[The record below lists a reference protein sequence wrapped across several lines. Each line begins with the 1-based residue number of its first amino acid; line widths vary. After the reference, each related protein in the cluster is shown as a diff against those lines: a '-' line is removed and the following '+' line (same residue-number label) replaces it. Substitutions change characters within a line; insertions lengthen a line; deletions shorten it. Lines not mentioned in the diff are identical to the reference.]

1 MTAVPE
7 AESSSEKRR
16 VRKRTGTTRERTGCV
31 TCRRRKKKCDGGY
44 PICDHCRRLNFECVR
59 EEPRQTGSSAVPNA
73 SNSLI
78 KHDDRTI
85 LPTSSSTILTLPAG
99 NWAAPIL
106 SLDPVAAW
114 PGAAGNSTPATN
126 RRVLLRYYLQTLS
139 TLLTSTLENNCFA
152 SVFLPMA
159 TESQLLLNAIIAH
172 SSSHLSMRD
181 KSYEI
186 LALQSRCTALNSLSS
201 SLASPNRDSELDLSC
216 CLVLCSMESI
226 LGDTS
231 KWYQHLLG
239 ASQIMRSSSA
249 SPFGQ
254 GQLSAQDLSAAFN
267 SFEGRWLKRNF
278 AYHDVMAAVALNGRP
293 LIPGYYWKPD
303 AGDVV
308 DSYFGLG
315 SKLIYLISEI
325 SVLNADMN
333 ESTASISGTSG
344 TSCTSK
350 SSSPESSAS
359 SHSPD
364 EVDQVADQMADYMDI
379 ETLPRDDRENS
390 PVPTSDF
397 STRAYLLETEL
408 QEWTPPDCQDIH
420 LVAMAEAYRN
430 AALIHLYRV
439 LRQHLPD
446 LTPTLDRKIEAPVKA
461 IIENVEKMPIRC
473 LPETSILFPLF
484 MAGGEAE
491 SPEHIRA
498 IRQRLQDVLHYRHFH
513 NVEVSLAV
521 LDELWRLRSGTKSGP
536 GQKRIDWLD
545 VLARRK
551 WKLSLT

>member
-1 MTAVPE
+1 MTAVPD
-7 AESSSEKRR
+7 ADPSTEKRR

-44 PICDHCRRLNFECVR
+44 PVCDHCRRLNFECVR
-59 EEPRQTGSSAVPNA
+59 EEPRQTGSSAVPCA
-73 SNSLI
+73 SSSLI
-78 KHDDRTI
+78 KHSDKTI

-114 PGAAGNSTPATN
+114 PGTAGDSTPATN

-152 SVFLPMA
+152 SVFFPMA

-186 LALQSRCTALNSLSS
+186 LALQSRCTALNSLST
-201 SLASPNRDSELDLSC
+201 SLASPNRDTELDLSC
-216 CLVLCSMESI
+216 CLVLCSMESVI
-226 LGDTS
+226 GDTS

-239 ASQIMRSSSA
+239 ASQIMRSSST

-254 GQLSAQDLSAAFN
+254 DQINAQDLGAAFN
-267 SFEGRWLKRNF
+267 TFEGRWLKRNF
-278 AYHDVMAAVALNGRP
+278 AYHDVLAAVALNSRP
-293 LIPGYYWKPD
+293 LIPGYYWQGD
-303 AGDVV
+303 TGDVV
-308 DSYFGLG
+308 DTYFGLG

-325 SVLNADMN
+325 SVLNADMAD
-333 ESTASISGTSG
+333 STASGTCSSSP
-344 TSCTSK
+344 TPK
-350 SSSPESSAS
+350 STSPESSAS
-359 SHSPD
+359 PHSPD
-364 EVDQVADQMADYMDI
+364 EVDQVAEQIADHMDI
-379 ETLPRDDRENS
+379 ETLPRDDRDPC
-390 PVPTSDF
+390 PVFKSDF

-408 QEWTPPDCQDIH
+408 QEWTPPECQDIH

-473 LPETSILFPLF
+473 LPETTILFPLF
-484 MAGGEAE
+484 MAGGETDN
-491 SPEHIRA
+491 PEYIRA

-521 LDELWRLRSGTKSGP
+521 LDELWRLRSGAKLGT
-536 GQKRIDWLD
+536 GQKRVDWLD